1 MQSSQSISLSKQ
13 FYGSISKELILGM
26 SNIDKKLYTDDIILN
41 SDNNLE
47 KYLNDESHYFC
58 KKCYEFPSISF
69 KSLKNE

>member
-1 MQSSQSISLSKQ
+1 M
-13 FYGSISKELILGM
+13 ILGM
-26 SNIDKKLYTDDIILN
+26 SNIDKKLYTDDIKFN